1 MEEYTDEQV
10 AQDIFATLDSIGIV
24 ERIRLIAESDRTDD
38 EKDNLARNERHIQ
51 LKMKITKEQILRV
64 NQVIASLPIAYL
76 AQAQEIVKILNE
88 SAEEDKKP
96 KTEKK

>member
-1 MEEYTDEQV
+1 
-10 AQDIFATLDSIGIV
+10 
-24 ERIRLIAESDRTDD
+24 
-38 EKDNLARNERHIQ
+38 
-51 LKMKITKEQILRV
+51 MKITKEQILRV
-64 NQVIASLPIAYL
+64 NQVIASLHIAYL

>member
-1 MEEYTDEQV
+1 
-10 AQDIFATLDSIGIV
+10 
-24 ERIRLIAESDRTDD
+24 
-38 EKDNLARNERHIQ
+38 
-51 LKMKITKEQILRV
+51 MKITEDQIKRV

-88 SAEEDKKP
+88 SVEEDKP